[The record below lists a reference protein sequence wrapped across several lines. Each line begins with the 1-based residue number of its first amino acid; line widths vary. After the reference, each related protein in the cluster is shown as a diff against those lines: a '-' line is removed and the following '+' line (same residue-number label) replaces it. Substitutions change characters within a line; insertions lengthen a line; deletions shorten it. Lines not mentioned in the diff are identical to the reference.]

1 MQSFARKQIALKK
14 CSGRKVS
21 TRNAR
26 KKSNYMGKDA
36 TAYDEI
42 DAGISGVT
50 ASVVARKLRAISRSH
65 QIVCITHLPQIAA
78 AGTSNY
84 RIYKE
89 SDDTSTYTH
98 VESLSEDEKTAE
110 IARLLG
116 GENITPTTLA
126 SARELIQSMK

>member
-1 MQSFARKQIALKK
+1 MLAIKNVTGSHFNVPTMIF
-14 CSGRKVS
+14 
-21 TRNAR
+21 
-26 KKSNYMGKDA
+26 
-36 TAYDEI
+36 DEI
-42 DAGISGVT
+42 DAGISGIT
-50 ASVVARKLRAISRSH
+50 ASVVARKLRAIAADH

-98 VESLSEDEKTAE
+98 VEELTGDEKTAE

-116 GENITPTTLA
+116 GETITETTLA
-126 SARELIQSMK
+126 SARELIESMSDH